1 MKTLFPCSSFPLH
14 REEENSSQL
23 STRICKSSISSFSP
37 PVPTYSP
44 PLIVENGEGTKQC
57 WLTLFWVFIFL
68 LLLATPQG
76 KLASFFCGGWEGL
89 SIFNA
94 GLFIRPAKEC
104 GLLATELFIFIG
116 NKGAMWPP
124 FVWLLCPCFE
134 VCKIRSVFIVFPPN
148 HSSPMSLVVHS
159 PEILCNYRISV
170 NSYENTEVNFSLVF
184 SNTRSWQRYQIILF
198 PQKFFFA
205 VIKNMSFFL

>member
-1 MKTLFPCSSFPLH
+1 MLAYSFLSLH
-14 REEENSSQL
+14 
-23 STRICKSSISSFSP
+23 ISAALGN
-37 PVPTYSP
+37 TT
-44 PLIVENGEGTKQC
+44 GETC
-57 WLTLFWVFIFL
+57 I
-68 LLLATPQG
+68 
-76 KLASFFCGGWEGL
+76 FFCGGWEGL

-170 NSYENTEVNFSLVF
+170 NSYKNTEVNFSLVF

>member
-1 MKTLFPCSSFPLH
+1 MLAYSFLSLH
-14 REEENSSQL
+14 
-23 STRICKSSISSFSP
+23 ISAALGN
-37 PVPTYSP
+37 TT
-44 PLIVENGEGTKQC
+44 GETC
-57 WLTLFWVFIFL
+57 I
-68 LLLATPQG
+68 
-76 KLASFFCGGWEGL
+76 FFCGGWEGL

-184 SNTRSWQRYQIILF
+184 SNTRYNLISSKI
-198 PQKFFFA
+198 
-205 VIKNMSFFL
+205 FFLQSLKTCLFFYRVTLDI